1 MYAINEKLD
10 ELHRLGTPIRVD
22 LIGIGQMGTDI
33 LAQVGLMKGIEIS
46 VAVDL
51 TTDRVL
57 QGLEVARDLREPVI
71 TDDVSEAA
79 QAIDSGKVVAS
90 TRFEVATRTPAAQVV
105 IDATGSPEMGA
116 RIALDA
122 INHNKHIVMMNV
134 ECDVTIG
141 PILRQMAD
149 NAGVVYTLSA
159 GDEPGSIMELYRFAN
174 ALGLKVVAA
183 GKGKNNP
190 LDPYATPDEWAERAA
205 ARNMNPRMLVEFV
218 DGSKTMVE
226 MAAVANATGLVP
238 DVRGMHGPRCLVKD
252 LINVFRLKEQG
263 GILSSEG
270 VVDFA
275 IGDVHPGV
283 FLVVTTDQPRL
294 IDSLVQRDMG
304 TGPNYLLY
312 RPFHLCSMETPLTAA
327 QAVIYNEA
335 TMQPMKKPLTAEC
348 IAVAKKDLAKGTVLD
363 AIGGYCYRGSIE
375 RGEIARDGNMLPL
388 GLAKGAVLTRDI
400 KKDEIITYDAVDLPD
415 SLLLELRKIQ
425 DKIFQ

>member
-327 QAVIYNEA
+327 QAVIYDEA

>member
-79 QAIDSGKVVAS
+79 QAIDSGKVVVS